1 MFGVPKEELQ
11 ADSEVL
17 DAASPPRSVTE
28 LVAAAFVAMPEQ
40 SAAEFYGLTYSRAR
54 LTDKSN
60 RLAAWLIR
68 HGIAP
73 GSMVGIYMD
82 RSMEMLVSVLAVMK
96 AGAAY
101 IPLDPK
107 FPRRRIEQIIE
118 ETKFPILLTL
128 ARHTD
133 DLPEFAGTVL
143 RVDSKASEL
152 AKEQIEQFPQ
162 ISQDMLA
169 YIIFTSGS
177 TGKPK
182 GVEVTHGAVVNL
194 LMDLKDRLDVGPE
207 DRLLAVTTLS
217 FDISVLELLLPL
229 VAGGTVMIATQADA
243 ADGMRLME
251 LLDESQA
258 TMLQATPFTWKM
270 LLELGFV
277 PRPDFKML
285 CGGEAWPASM
295 GEKLLA
301 TGGRLWNMY
310 GPTETTV
317 WSSVT
322 EVQRGSA
329 LITIGPPITHTRF
342 YVLDDNLQPVPEGS
356 SGELFIAGKGV
367 ARGYFQRPE
376 LTAERFLED
385 PFAADERMYRTGDE
399 VRQHADGR
407 IEFIGRLDQQV
418 KLRGFRI
425 ELGEI
430 ESAMLQ
436 LPEIKDAVVVLCK
449 DSAGDDMLAGY
460 YTSHSEVLPARI
472 KESLQ
477 ETLPIYMLPKLLER
491 LEGFP
496 LTPNGKTDRRAL
508 SERKVGVDV
517 GQEDQLFGPETPAS
531 GASTEQLML
540 AIWVKIFEGMPIGS
554 DSNFF
559 DIGGDSLSLVRLQSM
574 VTRQF
579 GVHLTMSD
587 ITRHSTFGLLTAWV
601 RDTQAK
607 GPSMHVR
614 PPNPRVLPV
623 NSAVGGRPIF
633 LLPQMMIFWPLAE
646 ELGEGQ
652 TIYALQ
658 LLDEDIPPSMATP
671 SFDQLAALYCK
682 LIREVQPE
690 GPYRLGGWCLWA
702 LMSYEVARLLEE
714 QGQEVEL
721 LMMIDSWAPGHWAR
735 QSTIRKILMT
745 WAHDFQRLS
754 WMINR
759 LRHASMEKRK
769 QDVVRR
775 IRAMAASASMLPKG
789 MRPEEPPRESNRI
802 EKLVT
807 DAAASY
813 IPKPIKGTVAV
824 FRGEQQPTGKLIG
837 DDLGW
842 SQLLGRKVAV
852 DTLPGNHSEIFD
864 ISGARIMADRIR
876 KVLNPESSS

>member
-1 MFGVPKEELQ
+1 MFGVPRAELQ

-17 DAASPPRSVTE
+17 NAASSPQSVPE
-28 LVAAAFVAMPEQ
+28 LVAAAFAAMPEQ
-40 SAAEFYGLTYSRAR
+40 PAVEFYGLAYSRAR
-54 LTDKSN
+54 LADKSD
-60 RLAAWLIR
+60 RLASWLVG

-107 FPRRRIEQIIE
+107 FPRRRIQQIVE
-118 ETKFPILLTL
+118 ETEFPILLTL
-128 ARHTD
+128 ARHME
-133 DLPEFAGTVL
+133 DLPPFAGTVL
-143 RVDSKASEL
+143 CVDSKATEL
-152 AKEQIEQFPQ
+152 AKEQIRHLPSITEE
-162 ISQDMLA
+162 MLA

-182 GVEVTHGAVVNL
+182 GVEVTHGSVVNL
-194 LMDLKDRLDVGPE
+194 LLDIKDRLGVGPE

-217 FDISVLELLLPL
+217 FDISVLELMLPL
-229 VAGGTVMIATQADA
+229 VCGGTVVIATQADA

-251 LLDESQA
+251 LLEESQA

-277 PRPDFKML
+277 PRPKFKML

-295 GEKLLA
+295 GERLLT

-322 EVQRGSA
+322 EFVPDTASV
-329 LITIGPPITHTRF
+329 TIGPPIAHTRF
-342 YVLDDNLQPVPEGS
+342 YVLDDDLQPVPEGS
-356 SGELFIAGKGV
+356 TGELFIAGKGV
-367 ARGYFQRPE
+367 ARGYFNRPE
-376 LTAERFLED
+376 LTAERFLVD
-385 PFAADERMYRTGDE
+385 PFAIGERMYRTGDE
-399 VRQHADGR
+399 VRRCSNGR
-407 IEFIGRLDQQV
+407 MEFIGRRDQQV

-430 ESAMLQ
+430 ESAMMQ
-436 LPEIKDAVVVLCK
+436 LSEIKDAVVVLCK
-449 DSAGDDMLAGY
+449 DRAGDDMLAGY
-460 YTSHSEVLPARI
+460 YTAHSALSSARVKELLQQALPA
-472 KESLQ
+472 
-477 ETLPIYMLPKLLER
+477 YMVPKLLAQ
-491 LEGFP
+491 LEEFP

-508 SERKVGVDV
+508 SERREGADANR
-517 GQEDQLFGPETPAS
+517 EDQSAGPKTS
-531 GASTEQLML
+531 DTDNSTEQSMR
-540 AIWVKIFEGMPIGS
+540 AIWAKIFDRVPIGN

-587 ITRHSTFGLLTAWV
+587 ITRHSTFGALTEWV
-601 RDTQAK
+601 RDILAK
-607 GPSMHVR
+607 GPAKHVR

-623 NSAVGGRPIF
+623 NSAADGRPIF

-658 LLDEDIPPSMATP
+658 LLDEDIPPSMAAP

-682 LIREVQPE
+682 LIREVQPD

-714 QGQEVEL
+714 QEQEVEL
-721 LMMIDSWAPGHWAR
+721 LLMIDSWAPGHWAR
-735 QSTIRKILMT
+735 QSAIKKVLMT
-745 WAHDFQRLS
+745 WSHNFQRLS

-759 LRHASMEKRK
+759 LRYSSMEKRK

-775 IRAMAASASMLPKG
+775 IRDMAGSGAMLPKG
-789 MRPEEPPRESNRI
+789 MRAVESPRESNRI
-802 EKLVT
+802 EKLVS
-807 DAAASY
+807 DAAVGY
-813 IPKPIKGTVAV
+813 IPRPIKGTVAV
-824 FRGEQQPTGKLIG
+824 FRGEQQPAGRLIG

-842 SQLLGRKVAV
+842 SQLLGRDVTV

-864 ISGARIMADRIR
+864 IPGARIMAARVR
-876 KVLNPESSS
+876 KVLNLES

>member
-1 MFGVPKEELQ
+1 M
-11 ADSEVL
+11 
-17 DAASPPRSVTE
+17 AS
-28 LVAAAFVAMPEQ
+28 
-40 SAAEFYGLTYSRAR
+40 
-54 LTDKSN
+54 
-60 RLAAWLIR
+60 WLIR
-68 HGIAP
+68 NGIGP
-73 GSMVGIYMD
+73 GGVVGIYMD

-118 ETKFPILLTL
+118 ETEFPVLLTL
-128 ARHTD
+128 ARHMD

-143 RVDSKASEL
+143 CVDSKASEL
-152 AKEQIEQFPQ
+152 AKEQIRQFPS
-162 ISQDMLA
+162 ISGEMLA

-182 GVEVTHGAVVNL
+182 GVEITHGAVVNL
-194 LMDLKDRLDVGPE
+194 LLDLKNRLEVVPE

-217 FDISVLELLLPL
+217 FDISVLELMLPL
-229 VAGGTVMIATQADA
+229 VSGGTVIIATQADA

-270 LLELGFV
+270 LLELDFV
-277 PRPDFKML
+277 PNPGFKML

-295 GEKLLA
+295 GERLLA
-301 TGGRLWNMY
+301 AGGRLWNMY

-322 EVQRGSA
+322 EVQCGATS
-329 LITIGPPITHTRF
+329 ITIGPPIAHTRL
-342 YVLDDNLQPVPEGS
+342 YVLDGDLQTVPDGIP
-356 SGELFIAGKGV
+356 GELFIAGKGV
-367 ARGYFQRPE
+367 ARGYFKRPE

-385 PFAADERMYRTGDE
+385 PFAAADRMYRTGDE
-399 VRQHADGR
+399 VRRHADGR
-407 IEFIGRLDQQV
+407 IEFVGRLDQQV

-430 ESAMLQ
+430 EAAMSQ
-436 LPEIKDAVVVLCK
+436 TPGIKDAVVVLCK

-460 YTSHSEVLPARI
+460 YISNSAVLPARI
-472 KESLQ
+472 RESLQ
-477 ETLPIYMLPKLLER
+477 ETLPFYMVPKLLER

-508 SERKVGVDV
+508 SERKENVDI
-517 GQEDQLFGPETPAS
+517 GRQDMLAGPEVSSSNAS
-531 GASTEQLML
+531 TTEQLML
-540 AIWVKIFEGMPIGS
+540 SIWRKIFEGVQIGS

-587 ITRHSTFGLLTAWV
+587 ITRHATFGLLTAWV
-601 RDTQAK
+601 ENTQAK
-607 GPSMHVR
+607 GPSTLTR
-614 PPNPRVLPV
+614 PADPRVLPV
-623 NSAVGGRPIF
+623 NSAADGRPIF

-646 ELGEGQ
+646 ELGVDQ

-658 LLDEDIPPSMATP
+658 LLDEDIPPAMATP
-671 SFDQLAALYCK
+671 SFAQLAALYCK

-721 LMMIDSWAPGHWAR
+721 LMMIDSWAPGHWTR
-735 QSTIRKILMT
+735 QSTLRKILMT
-745 WAHDFQRLS
+745 WAHNYQRLN

-759 LRHASMEKRK
+759 LRYASMERRK

-775 IRAMAASASMLPKG
+775 IRAMAASVSMLPKG
-789 MRPEEPPRESNRI
+789 MRPEEPPRESNRV
-802 EKLVT
+802 EKLVS
-807 DAAASY
+807 DAAVSY
-813 IPKPIKGTVAV
+813 IPKPIRGTVAV
-824 FRGEQQPTGKLIG
+824 FRGEQQPAGKLIG

-864 ISGARIMADRIR
+864 LPGARIMAARIR
-876 KVLNPESSS
+876 KVLNPEPSS

>member
-1 MFGVPKEELQ
+1 MFGVPKAELQ
-11 ADSEVL
+11 ADSETV
-17 DAASPPRSVTE
+17 DVASPPQSVTE

-40 SAAEFYGLTYSRAR
+40 PAAEFYGLTYSRAR
-54 LTDKSN
+54 LADKSD
-60 RLAAWLIR
+60 RLASWLIG
-68 HGIAP
+68 HGIVP

-96 AGAAY
+96 AGGAY

-118 ETKFPILLTL
+118 ETEFPILLTL
-128 ARHTD
+128 ARHLD

-143 RVDSKASEL
+143 SVDSKASEL
-152 AKEQIEQFPQ
+152 AKEQVRHFPP
-162 ISQDMLA
+162 ISEGMLA

-194 LMDLKDRLDVGPE
+194 LTDLKDRLEVVPE

-217 FDISVLELLLPL
+217 FDISVLELMLPL
-229 VAGGTVMIATQADA
+229 VSGGTVIIATQADA
-243 ADGMRLME
+243 ADGARLME
-251 LLDESQA
+251 LLDESGA
-258 TMLQATPFTWKM
+258 TVLQATPFTWKM

-277 PRPDFKML
+277 PRPEFKML

-295 GEKLLA
+295 GERLLA
-301 TGGRLWNMY
+301 SGGRLWNMY

-322 EVQRGSA
+322 EVQRGAAS
-329 LITIGPPITHTRF
+329 ITIGPPIAHTRF
-342 YVLDDNLQPVPEGS
+342 YVLDDNLQPVPEGTP
-356 SGELFIAGKGV
+356 GELFIAGKGV
-367 ARGYFQRPE
+367 ARGYFKRPD

-385 PFAADERMYRTGDE
+385 LFEAGERMYRTGDE
-399 VRQHADGR
+399 VRQCADGR

-430 ESAMLQ
+430 EAAMSQ
-436 LPEIKDAVVVLCK
+436 VPQVKDAVVVLCK

-460 YTSHSEVLPARI
+460 YTSYSEVQPARI

-477 ETLPIYMLPKLLER
+477 ATLPFYMVPKLLER

-508 SERKVGVDV
+508 SARKERVNASR
-517 GQEDQLFGPETPAS
+517 EDQLVGPEVS
-531 GASTEQLML
+531 SSDASTDQLML
-540 AIWVKIFEGMPIGS
+540 SIWTKIFEGVQIGS

-559 DIGGDSLSLVRLQSM
+559 DLGGDSLSLVRLQSM

-587 ITRHSTFGLLTAWV
+587 ITRYSTFGLLTAWV
-601 RDTQAK
+601 KDMQAK
-607 GPSMHVR
+607 GPSTQIR
-614 PPNPRVLPV
+614 PADPRVLPV
-623 NSAVGGRPIF
+623 NSAEDGRPIF

-658 LLDEDIPPSMATP
+658 LLDEDIPPSMSTP

-682 LIREVQPE
+682 LIREVQAE

-714 QGQEVEL
+714 QGQQVEL
-721 LMMIDSWAPGHWAR
+721 LLMIDSWAPGHWAR
-735 QSTIRKILMT
+735 QSTSRKILMT
-745 WAHDFQRLS
+745 WAHNFQRLS
-754 WMINR
+754 WMLNR

-769 QDVVRR
+769 QDVVRW
-775 IRAMAASASMLPKG
+775 IKAMAASVSMLPKA

-802 EKLVT
+802 EKLVA
-807 DAAASY
+807 DAAMSY
-813 IPKPIKGTVAV
+813 IPKPIQGTVAV
-824 FRGEQQPTGKLIG
+824 FKGEQQPAGKLIG

-842 SQLLGRKVAV
+842 SQLLGRKVVV

-864 ISGARIMADRIR
+864 LAGARIMAARVR
-876 KVLNPESSS
+876 KVLNPES